1 MDSNVEHDENIKTLL
16 PHVDLSHCSDE
27 MVTLSEDS
35 REVGIYITGYVAK
48 KKMKERFGNC
58 CNRLLTGDSGAENP
72 DFSYLQILS
81 RAALTIPSTN
91 LANYV
96 CTTFAILEF
105 EDDLIT
111 KSGLTV
117 RIATEHV
124 LIHSFQS
131 FQTFTTFTP
140 HEAIA

>member
-35 REVGIYITGYVAK
+35 REVGIYITGYVP
-48 KKMKERFGNC
+48 KKMKERFGSC

-96 CTTFAILEF
+96 CATFAILEF
-105 EDDLIT
+105 VDDLIT